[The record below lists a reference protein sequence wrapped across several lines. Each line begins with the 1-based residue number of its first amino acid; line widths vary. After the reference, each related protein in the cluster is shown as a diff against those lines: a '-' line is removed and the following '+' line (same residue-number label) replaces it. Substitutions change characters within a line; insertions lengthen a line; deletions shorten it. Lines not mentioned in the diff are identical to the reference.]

1 MVFRDLNIN
10 TRGIKTS
17 AKQKEES
24 HEIKEDDRKKIG
36 KEKRTNVENKQ
47 QIISTNKKFNS

>member
-36 KEKRTNVENKQ
+36 KQKRTNVENKQ
-47 QIISTNKKFNS
+47 QIISKNKKLNS